1 MFKQTRAAEI
11 STTVTRITV
20 GGQASIYL
28 HECGLDKSVEKRFR
42 RAETDT
48 ISKELDVST
57 RVNSPHVIKFSVI
70 NIRIHSLLIFF
81 YFICPSIIHLIQ
93 IKIVQI

>member
-11 STTVTRITV
+11 STTVTRLTV

-42 RAETDT
+42 AAETHT

-57 RVNSPHVIKFSVI
+57 RVNSLNVIKFSVI
-70 NIRIHSLLIFF
+70 NIRIHPLLIFF
-81 YFICPSIIHLIQ
+81 YFIILQLYI
-93 IKIVQI
+93 